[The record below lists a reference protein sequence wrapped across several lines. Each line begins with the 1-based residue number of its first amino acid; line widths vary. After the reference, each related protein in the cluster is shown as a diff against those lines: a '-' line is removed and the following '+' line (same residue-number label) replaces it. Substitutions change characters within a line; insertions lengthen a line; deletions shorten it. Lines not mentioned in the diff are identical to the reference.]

1 MTSLSTGSISLL
13 RTRWRSSDT
22 RPGCQLSD
30 SPAPKHTNPA
40 ASTASAATDPP
51 KRPTR
56 RNWYSASA
64 TSPKA
69 PSPKAP
75 SPKAPSPKA
84 SLPYQTSS
92 PTRVNMRS
100 ASGSRPGSLAKRC
113 TPTPKPTSGSDSHWR
128 WKRLARSHRGS
139 PVGTGRCIGDSE
151 AVGLFLWGS
160 GGVRISREEGGD
172 PPRFRV
178 RITGGTA

>member
-1 MTSLSTGSISLL
+1 MRGRFIVFSSVDCWAGACPVSPKEPAGAPVIRDRAVSCPTVRRRSTRI
-13 RTRWRSSDT
+13 
-22 RPGCQLSD
+22 P
-30 SPAPKHTNPA
+30 

-64 TSPKA
+64 T
-69 PSPKAP
+69 

-160 GGVRISREEGGD
+160 GGV
-172 PPRFRV
+172 
-178 RITGGTA
+178 